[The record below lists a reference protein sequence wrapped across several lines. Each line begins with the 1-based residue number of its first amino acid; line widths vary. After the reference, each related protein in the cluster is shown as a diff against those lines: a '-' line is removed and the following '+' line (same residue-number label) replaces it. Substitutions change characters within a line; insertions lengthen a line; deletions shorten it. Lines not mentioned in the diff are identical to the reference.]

1 MSSNR
6 EELKNKII
14 YRASYR
20 GTKEMDILMS
30 SFVKSIIDK
39 LDVDQLQKLNILVN
53 LGDEDLMT
61 IKKKNNNKIKIDN
74 CFQPLSHLSK
84 KLSCII

>member
-74 CFQPLSHLSK
+74 YILNKFINFK
-84 KLSCII
+84 I